1 MDTEKYKSI
10 ALNMETYKKLR
21 TLSDE
26 QFEMPQSLAKTAS
39 YFIDNAFITLYR
51 GLPSA
56 VPGGSCIQY
65 TVINTFLTFNIV

>member
-39 YFIDNAFITLYR
+39 YFIDNAFVNFSDNKSKNAKR
-51 GLPSA
+51 KA
-56 VPGGSCIQY
+56 
-65 TVINTFLTFNIV
+65 